1 MFVKPVYILMTKNQ
15 TKLKN
20 NNIWLIKIQKKKQLN
35 NWNDINSNKIE
46 FRLTS
51 ELSLGLN

>member
-1 MFVKPVYILMTKNQ
+1 MFVKSVYILITKNQ

-20 NNIWLIKIQKKKQLN
+20 NKIWLIKIQKKQLN